1 MKVREVMTSDVRWI
15 SPQGTLE
22 EAAKLMRDLDVGSLP
37 VLEGR
42 ELNGMITDRDLA
54 IRAVAEGRDPRGTR
68 VAEVMTREALCI
80 FDDQTVDEAA
90 EFMQREQVRRLPVVS
105 RERELVGIVALG
117 DLAVET
123 NEGLAGR
130 TLEKVSQPSEP
141 RRDA

>member
-1 MKVREVMTSDVRWI
+1 MKVRDVMTPDVRWVT
-15 SPQGTLE
+15 PEQTLE
-22 EAAKLMRDLDVGSLP
+22 DAAKLMRDLDVGSLP
-37 VLEGR
+37 VLQGR

-54 IRAVAEGRDPRGTR
+54 VRATAEGRDPRGTR

-105 RERELVGIVALG
+105 RSRELVGIVALG
-117 DLAVET
+117 DLAVEAGT
-123 NEGLAGR
+123 RLAGK

-141 RRDA
+141 RREG